1 MLATLSFHGGM
12 IVVVDEF
19 MGGRRQML
27 GTCQYF
33 EKNNNRETLVMLNI
47 LPPSKGFEGEKV

>member
-1 MLATLSFHGGM
+1 M
-12 IVVVDEF
+12 VVDEF